1 MYAVFTTA
9 VLFFTII
16 VFYDN
21 LVDYI
26 PIISRFNLAT
36 TEGSL
41 SVNIREEQYKSAIEI
56 FSNNPYL
63 GGSLVEKFAFF
74 YPHNIVLEILIT
86 GGIVL
91 FLLYFLVFSAFLVEI
106 INALRNK
113 IPICFIHVFFLL
125 FVSYMFTSSLAG
137 IGLLLFCNCNY
148 FKNKTGL

>member
-1 MYAVFTTA
+1 
-9 VLFFTII
+9 
-16 VFYDN
+16 
-21 LVDYI
+21 
-26 PIISRFNLAT
+26 
-36 TEGSL
+36 
-41 SVNIREEQYKSAIEI
+41 REEQYKSAIEI

-137 IGLLLFCNCNY
+137 IGLLY
-148 FKNKTGL
+148 FVIVIISKIKLDYKYDKYNHC